1 VKEGSRFGT
10 HIPHPVYHLFLI
22 FLFSNPSKLIITV
35 STTEAIT
42 SEKRIHFEYG
52 KAIAMFTQ
60 FAPVSDAISVVN
72 SRCLEIIAEIASS
85 GRLASTDFVLKVL
98 LQRFGVVDFSQLNVG
113 KITDVPSLFLLLEIH
128 NKVRSND
135 A

>member
-1 VKEGSRFGT
+1 
-10 HIPHPVYHLFLI
+10 
-22 FLFSNPSKLIITV
+22 V
-35 STTEAIT
+35 STLEAIT
-42 SEKRIHFEYG
+42 TERRIHFAYG
-52 KAIAMFTQ
+52 KVIAMITQ
-60 FAPVSDAISVVN
+60 IAPIPDALSVVN

-85 GRLASTDFVLKVL
+85 GRLATVDFVLQVL